1 MNILVFDIGGT
12 AVKYG
17 LCCDDKLLWHKESP
31 TNAKLGG
38 RYVLDRVIE
47 IAKGI
52 EEPFSAI
59 GISTAGQVDHKEGRI
74 IYANENIPGYTGMEI
89 RKELEEMF
97 RVPVA
102 VENDVNSAAIGE
114 AAFGAGRE
122 EGDFLCLT
130 YGTGIGGAIVIDKEI
145 YHGSSSSAAEF
156 GAIVTHAEEKLKG
169 KDPFDGCYEAYA
181 STTALVKM
189 ASAYDAGLTDGR
201 KIFARADEAAI
212 ENIVKAWVDEILLG
226 LSTLIHIFNPSCIV
240 LGGGVMTNDMV
251 TELIN
256 GNLHRFIMPSYSHV
270 RIVKAELGNTAGLM
284 GAGFLAKRQAELQ
297 PLPEEE
303 LVAPEYR

>member
-12 AVKYG
+12 SVKYG
-17 LCCDDKLLWHKESP
+17 LCCGDKLLWHKECP

-89 RKELEEMF
+89 RKELEDIF
-97 RVPVA
+97 HVPVA

-114 AAFGAGRE
+114 GAFGAGRE

-130 YGTGIGGAIVIDKEI
+130 YGTGIGGAIVIDKEV

-156 GAIVTHAEEKLKG
+156 GAIVTHAEEKIKG
-169 KDPFDGCYEAYA
+169 NDPFDGCYERYA

-189 ASAYDAGLTDGR
+189 ASAYDPELTDGK
-201 KIFARADEAAI
+201 KIFARKNEDS
-212 ENIVKAWVDEILLG
+212 VKKILDLWVDEILLG

-240 LGGGVMTNDMV
+240 LGGGVMAEPVV

-256 GNLHRFIMPSYSHV
+256 RNIGRFIMSSYSHV
-270 RIVKAELGNTAGLM
+270 KIVKAELGNTAGLM
-284 GAGFLAKRQAELQ
+284 GAAYLAGHQAEMQEKYGLQ
-297 PLPEEE
+297 LK
-303 LVAPEYR
+303 R